1 MPHWGRPPGGSSGVG
16 RYYEGAGD
24 DVYRFQE
31 LGSEDEKDG
40 VILDQAF
47 QPALNGRNIN
57 PDELYFNDMDIRA
70 WEKRAS
76 ALGEPMHGPGYRGYH
91 EEYFGGADEPTD
103 SAESEEILFQRVL
116 DKIRL
121 ARAAG
126 NTDVSLSTE
135 ELDAYQ
141 SRLYGARASAVRP
154 EPQSRPTNASL
165 PHDAASIMSYEAPGK
180 HGSSSRSRKSQQR
193 SSLFGSKPKKEK
205 QHSSHKRTSTQ
216 STAESHTSPPGF
228 VVPGPGGQSVYA
240 PINAYEGPL
249 ARKQE
254 SLRPAS
260 HSASDTSHH
269 MGSFS
274 QYASPRNML
283 GSFPESVVDYRP
295 STPPRQGRE
304 MSSRQAA
311 YEAELPPGSRTRSSS
326 IQSRLVPFP
335 VEPYQYHNFSASSS
349 SSPTSP
355 QPQYSRRVSSGPS
368 EASYASVPRRVPA
381 PTPAP
386 APIPLQRVSNAGVGQ
401 GAHSDAVLATLA
413 TSSAT
418 PAQSQETTKS
428 SGGGHGGERR
438 RKSGKSR
445 KKG

>member
-1 MPHWGRPPGGSSGVG
+1 
-16 RYYEGAGD
+16 
-24 DVYRFQE
+24 
-31 LGSEDEKDG
+31 
-40 VILDQAF
+40 
-47 QPALNGRNIN
+47 
-57 PDELYFNDMDIRA
+57 
-70 WEKRAS
+70 
-76 ALGEPMHGPGYRGYH
+76 
-91 EEYFGGADEPTD
+91 
-103 SAESEEILFQRVL
+103 
-116 DKIRL
+116 
-121 ARAAG
+121 
-126 NTDVSLSTE
+126 
-135 ELDAYQ
+135 
-141 SRLYGARASAVRP
+141 
-154 EPQSRPTNASL
+154 
-165 PHDAASIMSYEAPGK
+165 
-180 HGSSSRSRKSQQR
+180 
-193 SSLFGSKPKKEK
+193 
-205 QHSSHKRTSTQ
+205 
-216 STAESHTSPPGF
+216 
-228 VVPGPGGQSVYA
+228 
-240 PINAYEGPL
+240 
-249 ARKQE
+249 
-254 SLRPAS
+254 
-260 HSASDTSHH
+260 
-269 MGSFS
+269 
-274 QYASPRNML
+274 ML

-386 APIPLQRVSNAGVGQ
+386 ASIPLQRVSNAGVSQ
-401 GAHSDAVLATLA
+401 GAHSDPVLATVA